1 MNIKSLELSIN
12 LGVLS
17 VFGDLGVKINQRN
30 LRNKECNN
38 EYKSLELSI
47 NLGVLSVFGDLG
59 GKINQR
65 NLRNKECNNENK
77 VVGFINKPRCS
88 QCFR

>member
-30 LRNKECNN
+30 LRNKECKN
-38 EYKSLELSI
+38 EYK
-47 NLGVLSVFGDLG
+47 
-59 GKINQR
+59 
-65 NLRNKECNNENK
+65 
-77 VVGFINKPRCS
+77 VVGIINKPRCS

>member
-1 MNIKSLELSIN
+1 MNI
-12 LGVLS
+12 
-17 VFGDLGVKINQRN
+17 
-30 LRNKECNN
+30 
-38 EYKSLELSI
+38 KSLELSI